1 VTSFVSFAAHS
12 ASLTS
17 SLDLQDRERPFTD
30 IQGLVY
36 DGSYKLGVLHNIV
49 FINIFDVRYKNRS
62 DHTVIPFVA
71 RSDGASS
78 EEYKR
83 Y

>member
-1 VTSFVSFAAHS
+1 M
-12 ASLTS
+12 
-17 SLDLQDRERPFTD
+17 
-30 IQGLVY
+30 Y